1 MDMYLTLDEAIEA
14 AREAY
19 LADHEN
25 SDDASQVAQF
35 NLQKYVMQD
44 GEIMWLAEF
53 HTTEDEGGDGV
64 PLFSGEAAQ
73 AIFDNDYDEVEIR
86 EEWITENTLYEW
98 DEDDFQYEPPLD
110 TEEGEAASDE
120 WEEQN

>member
-1 MDMYLTLDEAIEA
+1 
-14 AREAY
+14 
-19 LADHEN
+19 
-25 SDDASQVAQF
+25 
-35 NLQKYVMQD
+35 
-44 GEIMWLAEF
+44 
-53 HTTEDEGGDGV
+53 EGGDGV

>member
-1 MDMYLTLDEAIEA
+1 M
-14 AREAY
+14 
-19 LADHEN
+19 
-25 SDDASQVAQF
+25 
-35 NLQKYVMQD
+35 
-44 GEIMWLAEF
+44 
-53 HTTEDEGGDGV
+53 